1 MDMKTKDTITIKM
14 EPDILNLFWDEEGFA
29 IGDTE
34 SISVNE
40 HYEVNLNING
50 LQEWLWEY
58 ENQCLIP
65 CEAGEISLEELN
77 KTFDW
82 KSFHER
88 GLAFAAQVKKLLPLY
103 TELFYCSPFEDRSG
117 IIDSDGILIK

>member
-1 MDMKTKDTITIKM
+1 MKEIKIKM
-14 EPDILNLFWDEEGFA
+14 EPDILNLFWDEEETS

-34 SISVNE
+34 SISIND
-40 HYEVNLNING
+40 HYEINLDIKG

-65 CEAGEISLEELN
+65 CESGEISLEELN

-82 KSFHER
+82 NKIWNMVDDYFAFCKVIRIFLSKKS
-88 GLAFAAQVKKLLPLY
+88 
-103 TELFYCSPFEDRSG
+103 S
-117 IIDSDGILIK
+117 

>member
-1 MDMKTKDTITIKM
+1 MKEIKIKM
-14 EPDILNLFWDEEGFA
+14 EPDILNLFWDEEETS

-34 SISVNE
+34 SISIND
-40 HYEVNLNING
+40 HYEINLDIKG

-65 CEAGEISLEELN
+65 CETGETTPEELL

-82 KSFHER
+82 KSFHKK
-88 GLAFAAQVKKLLPLY
+88 GLAFAAQIKKLLPLSV
-103 TELFYCSPFEDRSG
+103 ELTYCRPFEDKSG
-117 IIDSDGILIK
+117 IINSDGIVIK

>member
-1 MDMKTKDTITIKM
+1 MSITKIKM
-14 EPDILNLFWDEEGFA
+14 EPDALNLFWDEEGFA

-65 CEAGEISLEELN
+65 CEAGEISLEDLN

-103 TELFYCSPFEDRSG
+103 TELIYCSPFEDRSG
-117 IIDSDGILIK
+117 IIGSDGIVIK